1 MKQLIALTILSLT
14 ALCGCAHIAQSNATF
29 VPIANSGSG
38 PLVLRIARHVDT
50 IVRGP
55 DIEED
60 QLLVLELH
68 RVEIGKRMTI
78 PSEDVTARL
87 TVKRFGPSS
96 QGNSYKG
103 YIIVKSV
110 SKDEVVATLKLDVI
124 ASTSDG
130 AYTENPTF
138 HSDYTFRRE

>member
-1 MKQLIALTILSLT
+1 LICA
-14 ALCGCAHIAQSNATF
+14 GCAHVDTTQGTFTQRANA
-29 VPIANSGSG
+29 
-38 PLVLRIARHVDT
+38 PLVLQLSRHVDT

-60 QLLVLELH
+60 QLLMLELH

-78 PSEDVTARL
+78 PSEDVTVRFS
-87 TVKRFGPSS
+87 VKRFGPSS
-96 QGNSYKG
+96 QGSSYKG

-124 ASTSDG
+124 ATTSDG
-130 AYTENPTF
+130 TYTENPTF
-138 HSDYTFRRE
+138 HADYTFRRE